1 MLLRGDF
8 HIHSCLSP
16 CASLDMSPADIAA
29 EARRRGLSCLALTD
43 HHSARNAPAFETAC
57 RREGLLPLFGME
69 ISSAEEIH
77 CIALFDT
84 PSAALDAETA
94 LQPYLPDF
102 PNNPDRFGDQPVV
115 DADGEILDF
124 VPRFL
129 GTASTLPFSK
139 IPDFVRAHGG
149 LFYPAHIDRD
159 AFSVLSQLGH
169 LPPETGPILE
179 ATRRGLSA
187 MQTRFPD
194 RAFVAS
200 SDAHFPADIAAAH
213 TLLDLPPGVSF
224 TIASLADALLSSR
237 ATPVPHPPSGN
248 AVPVTD

>member
-84 PSAALDAETA
+84 PSAALAAETA
-94 LQPYLPDF
+94 LQPHLPDF
-102 PNNPDRFGDQPVV
+102 PNNPERFGDQPVV
-115 DADGEILDF
+115 DADGNILDF
-124 VPRFL
+124 VPRYL

-139 IPDFVRAHGG
+139 IPDFVRSLGG

-169 LPPETGPILE
+169 LPPETGPVLE
-179 ATRRGLSA
+179 ATRRGLDA
-187 MQTRFPD
+187 MRTRFPD

-200 SDAHFPADIAAAH
+200 SDAHFLPDLAAAH
-213 TLLDLPPGVSF
+213 TLLDLPPDTPF
-224 TIASLADALLSSR
+224 TIASFADALLSSR
-237 ATPVPHPPSGN
+237 ATPVPAPP
-248 AVPVTD
+248 PPPPFEP

>member
-29 EARRRGLSCLALTD
+29 EARARGLSCLALTD

-57 RREGLLPLFGME
+57 RREGIFPLFGME

-84 PSAALDAETA
+84 PSAALAAETA

-102 PNNPDRFGDQPVV
+102 PNDPDRFGDQPVV
-115 DADGEILDF
+115 DADGDILDF

-129 GTASTLPFSK
+129 GTASTLPFSR
-139 IPDFVRAHGG
+139 IPDFVRSLGG

-159 AFSVLSQLGH
+159 AFSVLSQLGY

-179 ATRRGLSA
+179 ATRRGLDA
-187 MQTRFPD
+187 MQSRFPD

-213 TLLDLPPGVSF
+213 TLLDLPPDTPFS
-224 TIASLADALLSSR
+224 IASFADALLSSR
-237 ATPVPHPPSGN
+237 ATPVPHPPPAPEAN
-248 AVPVTD
+248 AS

>member
-1 MLLRGDF
+1 MLLRCDL
-8 HIHSCLSP
+8 HLHSCLSP

-29 EARRRGLSCLALTD
+29 TARQRGLSCVALTD

-57 RREGLLPLFGME
+57 RREGLFPLFGME

-84 PSAALDAETA
+84 PSAALAAETA

-129 GTASTLPFSK
+129 GTASTLPYSK

-179 ATRRGLSA
+179 ATRRGLDA
-187 MQTRFPD
+187 MRARFPD

-213 TLLDLPPGVSF
+213 TLLDLPPDAPF

-237 ATPVPHPPSGN
+237 ATPVPAPPPS
-248 AVPVTD
+248 P